1 MDCKKVA
8 QDILQ
13 AVGGEKNVSSADC
26 CATRL
31 RIGIRDM
38 ARADKKRVKAIEG
51 VLGTVEADGEIQ
63 VVLGPGNVNKVSEA
77 FRGMLKDGS
86 GEETAQ
92 DRAKKVKARI
102 NEKNNTPFKN
112 FLKGLSN
119 VFVPLIPAF
128 IGCGMLYGIS
138 KVIGNIPGID
148 ENMITILKL
157 IGKSIFTYMEIMVG
171 MNVAKILGGSP
182 SIGGAIAGLLMCPGL
197 SKVIIGGAPLV
208 PDCGGIFAVLM
219 ASACGALLE
228 KQLHKWMPS
237 VIDLIVTPTLVL
249 LIIGFASL
257 YIVYPIGT
265 FLTNALAV
273 GITSLVNKG
282 GAVVGA
288 VLSGTFLPLVMTG
301 LHRAITPIETSLLK
315 STGIDLIRPILGM
328 AGAGQVGA
336 GLAVYFKTKSKKLKH
351 ILVGSIPIGMMGV
364 AEPLMYG
371 VILPLGKP
379 FITAC
384 IGAMFGGAF
393 VAATHVATLGIG
405 LSGIPMLLILDKGG
419 HLNYII
425 GTLLAYVAAF
435 LLTYFTKWNDMSD
448 DEEISEDGGNDILA
462 ETLHLNK

>member
-328 AGAGQVGA
+328 AGAG
-336 GLAVYFKTKSKKLKH
+336 LAVYFKTKSKKLKR

>member
-1 MDCKKVA
+1 M
-8 QDILQ
+8 
-13 AVGGEKNVSSADC
+13 
-26 CATRL
+26 
-31 RIGIRDM
+31 
-38 ARADKKRVKAIEG
+38 G
-51 VLGTVEADGEIQ
+51 VVEANGEIQ
-63 VVLGPGNVNKVSEA
+63 VVLGPGNVNKVSEV
-77 FRGMLKDGS
+77 FHSMLKG
-86 GEETAQ
+86 GFEETAQ

-128 IGCGMLYGIS
+128 IGCGMIYGIS

-148 ENMITILKL
+148 KNMLTILGL

-171 MNVAKILGGSP
+171 MNVAKLLGGSP

-197 SKVIIGGAPLV
+197 AKVVIDGAPLV
-208 PDCGGIFAVLM
+208 PDCGGIFAVLI

-228 KQLHKWMPS
+228 KRLHKWMPS

-265 FLTNALAV
+265 FLTNALTGGV
-273 GITSLVNKG
+273 TSLVNKG

-336 GLAVYFKTKSKKLKH
+336 GLAVYFKTKSKKLKR

-384 IGAMFGGAF
+384 IGSMFGGAF

-425 GTLLAYVAAF
+425 GMLLAYAAAF

-448 DEEISEDGGNDILA
+448 DDEISQDNGDDLLA

>member
-1 MDCKKVA
+1 M
-8 QDILQ
+8 
-13 AVGGEKNVSSADC
+13 N
-26 CATRL
+26 
-31 RIGIRDM
+31 
-38 ARADKKRVKAIEG
+38 
-51 VLGTVEADGEIQ
+51 
-63 VVLGPGNVNKVSEA
+63 GPNAEYFCSNA
-77 FRGMLKDGS
+77 FNHGD
-86 GEETAQ
+86 TAQ
-92 DRAKKVKARI
+92 HQAEGDGQR
-102 NEKNNTPFKN
+102 
-112 FLKGLSN
+112 
-119 VFVPLIPAF
+119 
-128 IGCGMLYGIS
+128 CYQD
-138 KVIGNIPGID
+138 NIVR
-148 ENMITILKL
+148 
-157 IGKSIFTYMEIMVG
+157 YMEIMVG

-336 GLAVYFKTKSKKLKH
+336 GLAVYFKTKSKKLKR